1 MDDRAVPTDRG
12 IAMMRRIL
20 RLGPIAVLACLS
32 SVGCA
37 TSRQVRRPA
46 EADSAY
52 REEEDAIKDEDVNP
66 EIAQGLKG
74 FFKSSRL
81 PGAMSS
87 EGAEI
92 EQHLGVR

>member
-1 MDDRAVPTDRG
+1 
-12 IAMMRRIL
+12 MMRRIV
-20 RLGPIAVLACLS
+20 RLGPIVALACLAPL
-32 SVGCA
+32 GCA
-37 TSRQVRRPA
+37 TARQAKRPH
-46 EADSAY
+46 EADASY
-52 REEEDAIKDEDVNP
+52 KEEEDAIKDEDVNP